1 MQGFSLLVVAVL
13 ALLGGQFAQS
23 ADQSRSEDGATI
35 EVSGTGEVI
44 VDPDHATLA
53 VTVETQAATSAAA
66 GADNARLTAAVTGA
80 LLGAGATH
88 SDVVTANYTLEPQ
101 WQYVANTPPKRTG
114 YQARNSLRVSVA
126 PLSVL
131 GKWIDAALGAGA
143 ARVDNIEFDSSAA
156 ASARREALSKAV
168 ADAKEAA
175 ETLAKAAGGK
185 LGPLQNLSTVEAGSP
200 RPVMAR
206 LAVPAP
212 FQAGQETHLEP
223 SPLHITATVTGRWI
237 FEP

>member
-1 MQGFSLLVVAVL
+1 MRGSSLLIVAVL
-13 ALLGGQFAQS
+13 ALLGGQLAQS
-23 ADQSRSEDGATI
+23 ADQSRSEAGATI

-44 VDPDHATLA
+44 VDPDHATLSLA
-53 VTVETQAATSAAA
+53 VETPGATSAAA

-80 LLGAGATH
+80 LLEAGATR

-114 YQARNSLRVSVA
+114 YQARNTLRVSVA

-143 ARVDNIEFDSSAA
+143 TRVENIEFDSSAA
-156 ASARREALSKAV
+156 ASARRQALSKAV
-168 ADAKEAA
+168 ADAKEEA
-175 ETLAKAAGGK
+175 ETLARAAGGK
-185 LGPLQNLSTVEAGSP
+185 LGPLQNLSTVEAGGP
-200 RPVMAR
+200 RPMER
-206 LAVPAP
+206 FAVTASL
-212 FQAGQETHLEP
+212 QAGQETHLEP
-223 SPLHITATVTGRWI
+223 SPLHITATVTGRWL